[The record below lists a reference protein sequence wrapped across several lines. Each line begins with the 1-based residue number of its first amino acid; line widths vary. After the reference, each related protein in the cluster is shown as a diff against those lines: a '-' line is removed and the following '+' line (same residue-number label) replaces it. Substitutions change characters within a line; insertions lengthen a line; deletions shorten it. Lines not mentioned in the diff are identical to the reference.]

1 MRALVASSSSVG
13 RPGRKKIRL
22 LLWAA
27 AAVVAFVGWRSMVMV
42 EPGEVAVVHG
52 LGLPGA
58 ALVAEPG
65 LHSKAPWQAVRRV
78 DGRLRLLTFEPVERL
93 TADHEPLVIEP
104 FACWRVTPQG
114 WGTYLQAV
122 TDAGSAERRLREIVW
137 HVLDGELAGHGLR
150 EWLNSTGD
158 AAAIPPSVDVLLDRV
173 RRAAA
178 AEARAR
184 LGIDLVEVGV
194 RRLVRPERMKESM
207 LALMLADR
215 EHAADRVRQETRVQ
229 VARIEA
235 LARREAELLLV
246 EAQHQ
251 AAAIRLRGES
261 EADGILAEVRKL
273 NPRLTDEALR
283 IHTPD
288 DRPRPVP

>member
-1 MRALVASSSSVG
+1 MRALAASSSVG
-13 RPGRKKIRL
+13 RPGRKRIRL

-42 EPGEVAVVHG
+42 EPGEVAFVHG

-78 DGRLRLLTFEPVERL
+78 DGRLRLLTFEPAERL

-104 FACWRVTPQG
+104 FACWRVAPQG

-122 TDAGSAERRLREIVW
+122 SDSHTAERRLREIVW

-150 EWLNSTGD
+150 AWLNSTGD
-158 AAAIPPSVDVLLDRV
+158 TASIPPPAEAVLDRV

-178 AEARAR
+178 AEAHAR
-184 LGIDLVEVGV
+184 LGVDLVEVGV
-194 RRLVRPERMKESM
+194 RRLARPERMKESM

-215 EHAADRVRQETRVQ
+215 EHAVDRVRQETSVQ
-229 VARIEA
+229 VARIAA

-246 EAQHQ
+246 EAQHR
-251 AAAIRLRGES
+251 AAAIRLRGETES
-261 EADGILAEVRKL
+261 DSILAEVRRL

-288 DRPRPVP
+288 DGPRPVP